1 MELSDYDCSA
11 PVVVHLAKE
20 LDHGGP
26 ALVELGV
33 GDLHPESDVLQYC
46 VRDVRGKPV
55 VILHQPRQQRGHVPD
70 VEIPGGSDII
80 RLKLKLMDDIL
91 KVPDVLEALE
101 DIVGH
106 VGVVPVHLPH
116 LSQDLLRVA
125 LVEISVKKFPA
136 EDILNSPDSDS
147 S

>member
-1 MELSDYDCSA
+1 
-11 PVVVHLAKE
+11 
-20 LDHGGP
+20 
-26 ALVELGV
+26 
-33 GDLHPESDVLQYC
+33 
-46 VRDVRGKPV
+46 
-55 VILHQPRQQRGHVPD
+55 
-70 VEIPGGSDII
+70 
-80 RLKLKLMDDIL
+80 MDDIL